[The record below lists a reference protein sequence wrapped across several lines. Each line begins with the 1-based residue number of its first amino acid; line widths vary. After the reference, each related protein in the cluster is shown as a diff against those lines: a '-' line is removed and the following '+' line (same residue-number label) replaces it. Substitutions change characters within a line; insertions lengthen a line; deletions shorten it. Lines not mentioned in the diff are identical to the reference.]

1 MKYLIRFIYV
11 GLIIAFSC
19 GLVQAADL
27 KDGFMGTQW
36 QTDLSAVDNFLK
48 INEKDDLSYY
58 VNPTVVYAIND
69 VKMPQVIHAA
79 YQNKFFAV
87 YIGIDSFDVY
97 SKLKRYITE
106 KYGKS
111 KMKIM
116 INPDRTI
123 YSWKQ
128 GDAKIK
134 LKLNEENGDM
144 KLGFYYT
151 PLSTKVNV
159 AQQEAFQKETKPF
172 IDVNKDRAVET
183 LDLMKF

>member
-1 MKYLIRFIYV
+1 M
-11 GLIIAFSC
+11 IAF
-19 GLVQAADL
+19 GAGALQAADL
-27 KDGFMGTQW
+27 KDGFMGTKW
-36 QTDLSAVDNFLK
+36 KTDLSTLENFLK
-48 INEKDDLSYY
+48 ISEKDDLSYY

-69 VKMPQVIHAA
+69 VKIPQVIHAA
-79 YQNKFFAV
+79 YQSKFFAV
-87 YIGIDSFDVY
+87 YIGIDSFDDY
-97 SKLKRYITE
+97 SKIKRYITE

-116 INPDRTI
+116 IDPDRTI
-123 YSWKQ
+123 HSWKQ

-159 AQQEAFQKETKPF
+159 ALQEAFQQETKPF
-172 IDVNKDRAVET
+172 LDVNKDRAVET

>member
-1 MKYLIRFIYV
+1 
-11 GLIIAFSC
+11 LIIAFSF
-19 GLVQAADL
+19 GLLQAADL

-36 QTDLSAVDNFLK
+36 QTDLSGVENFLK
-48 INEKDDLSYY
+48 IKEEGNLSYY

-69 VKMPQVIHAA
+69 IKIPRPIYGA
-79 YQNKFFAV
+79 YKNQFFAV
-87 YIGIDSFDVY
+87 YFNIETFDVY
-97 SKLKRYITE
+97 NNLKQYITE
-106 KYGKS
+106 KYGSS
-111 KMKIM
+111 KLKIK
-116 INPDRTI
+116 INPDRTV

-151 PLSTKVNV
+151 PLSTKVNA
-159 AQQEAFQKETKPF
+159 AQQEAFQKETKRF
-172 IDVNKDRAVET
+172 LDVDKERAVET